1 MMMLDLLTTP
11 PAMEERLKEVHVGI
25 LVIGVP
31 IINDV
36 IVLIDVQYKWYL
48 RPLGTTSTVDC

>member
-36 IVLIDVQYKWYL
+36 IVLK
-48 RPLGTTSTVDC
+48 